1 MWLPKYIFKHPFS
14 TLYTVK
20 NEKVSKVIKVA
31 ILRFLKFILKQDLK
45 LSNMSL
51 FERKK
56 RAKIFFSNTNYFKE
70 IFDKF
75 EFLSDFS
82 SVWEIYNQ
90 SRNENIYDTFGYVC
104 FKYLRVL
111 ESNPK
116 F

>member
-1 MWLPKYIFKHPFS
+1 M
-14 TLYTVK
+14 
-20 NEKVSKVIKVA
+20 
-31 ILRFLKFILKQDLK
+31 FISNQDLNF
-45 LSNMSL
+45 SNMSL

-56 RAKIFFSNTNYFKE
+56 KGQNFFSNTNYFEE
-70 IFDKF
+70 IFAKF

-90 SRNENIYDTFGYVC
+90 TRNENIYDTFGYFC

-111 ESNPK
+111 EPNYN